1 MDKKFC
7 IKRFLGKDECGDV
20 FIYDY
25 PPNIKGE
32 SPNRCLVSNGTEE
45 KIYDAEVGFTEVGK
59 LMPITIEMFEG
70 IKPLETKTITLIA
83 QC

>member
-7 IKRFLGKDECGDV
+7 IKRFIGMDECGDV
-20 FIYDY
+20 FIYNY

-32 SPNRCLVSNGTEE
+32 SPNRWLVSNGTEE
-45 KIYDAEVGFTEVGK
+45 KIYDADFGFTDVGK
-59 LMPITIEMFEG
+59 LMPITLEMFED